1 VSFRLPNDPTNESG
15 ERTPNVGLSKK
26 LVKGWKEDDCEVV
39 IKSKEFDKDFIWVN
53 WHLSFKIN
61 LMSGAF
67 WGQE

>member
-39 IKSKEFDKDFIWVN
+39 IKSKEFDKDFI
-53 WHLSFKIN
+53 
-61 LMSGAF
+61 
-67 WGQE
+67 